1 MNLFTYNEQQEW
13 YEYFCKVN
21 LQLMVYLVEVESN
34 CVTVTRG
41 SSPILQKN
49 IEEARENVQFTKEE
63 SYGIEFIKMLNHAI
77 TNNNCTAKN

>member
-21 LQLMVYLVEVESN
+21 LQLTVYLVEVESN
-34 CVTVTRG
+34 CVTVTQG
-41 SSPILQKN
+41 SSPILQKSIN
-49 IEEARENVQFTKEE
+49 EARENVSFTKET

-77 TNNNCTAKN
+77 ANNNCTARN

>member
-1 MNLFTYNEQQEW
+1 MNLITYNEQQEW

-49 IEEARENVQFTKEE
+49 IEGARENVQFTKRE

-77 TNNNCTAKN
+77 TNNNCAARD

>member
-1 MNLFTYNEQQEW
+1 MNLFTYNEEQGW

-34 CVTVTRG
+34 CVTVTQG

-49 IEEARENVQFTKEE
+49 IEEARENVNFTKET

-77 TNNNCTAKN
+77 TNNNCTARN